1 MNDLGDDSGSSMARF
16 LGRIV
21 DGAWRSYSYR
31 NPNRGSTTDADGAF
45 SHVARS
51 EDAAIARSAVYEQGD
66 PENIVLEFETVDFD
80 PHADIICDPL
90 DRLGIGYSVEY
101 ANGLATFEANRLAAP
116 VVASLADFYIGEGH
130 IPPGRFQNL
139 ADVRAAAC
147 AVSRSYQVPA
157 SQNRK
162 PAHAV
167 SAHEEDLGP
176 TVDYK
181 SLVVEDKESY
191 ELLRGIYADAA
202 VKHFAEWSADEGQGY
217 LVLEGAEFERGEKA
231 VEQALAEIESGAKTR
246 DQIARP
252 LPEIS
257 PEEAEERVSLEFVTV
272 ERDREAAIITNA
284 LARAGV
290 VDWAVTEP
298 DPDGKVTVSVLR
310 EDAPHLVQIAESYVE
325 SGTVEAER
333 FANLDDLKR
342 REDALR
348 AAERTVYR
356 HSRKSPAKADEN
368 AKRSAELRNRE
379 HGVQPPTRTQAR

>member
-1 MNDLGDDSGSSMARF
+1 MNDLGDDSGSSVARF
-16 LGRIV
+16 LGRV
-21 DGAWRSYSYR
+21 ADGVWRSRAYNRPGDGASLA
-31 NPNRGSTTDADGAF
+31 NGAL
-45 SHVARS
+45 SHIAQS
-51 EDAAIARSAVYEQGD
+51 EDAAAARRAAYEKGD
-66 PENIVLEFETVDFD
+66 PGNIVLEFETVEFD
-80 PHADIICDPL
+80 PRADIICDPL
-90 DRLGIGYSVEY
+90 ERLGVGYSVEY

-116 VVASLADFYIGEGH
+116 VMARLADFYIGEGH
-130 IPPGRFQNL
+130 IPPKRFQNL

-147 AVSRSYQVPA
+147 AVSRSYQVPSA
-157 SQNRK
+157 QNRK

-191 ELLRGIYADAA
+191 ELLRGVYADAG
-202 VKHFAEWSADEGQGY
+202 VKHYAEWSADEGQGY
-217 LVLEGAEFERGEKA
+217 FVLEGAEFERGEKA

-257 PEEAEERVSLEFVTV
+257 AEEAEERVSLEFVTV

-290 VDWAVTEP
+290 VDWTVTAPE
-298 DPDGKVTVSVLR
+298 PDGKVAVSVLR

-325 SGTVEAER
+325 SGTVEAGR

-348 AAERTVYR
+348 AAERTAYK